1 MLSKSKVND
10 IVVQTFTDF
19 CDDYQVEGY
28 IEENNR
34 NEYYLVIVAPGGAKR
49 MSLIDPIF
57 YQEITREF
65 NRSEAVNKLEDEI
78 LRALTWG
85 EQKVPYG
92 NQCTWDDFCYF
103 EDLTTAIWNLL
114 VERI

>member
-1 MLSKSKVND
+1 MLSIRKVND
-10 IVVQTFTDF
+10 IVVQTFSDF

-34 NEYYLVIVAPGGAKR
+34 NEYYLVMVAPGGAKR
-49 MSLIDPIF
+49 LSLID
-57 YQEITREF
+57 
-65 NRSEAVNKLEDEI
+65 RSEAVNQLEDEI